1 MATAK
6 QIAWRKKFAEMARSG
21 KLSKAPARKSARKVA
36 KKAARKSNPVRAS
49 NPLPV
54 LYKVQSRSGD
64 GRAWSTIIRTPSQS
78 EAEKTARELHKA
90 YPNRAY
96 RVIDTER

>member
-21 KLSKAPARKSARKVA
+21 KLAKAPARKVA
-36 KKAARKSNPVRAS
+36 KKAARKANPVRAS